1 MHDYNLGFVTNE
13 QIFSHVKETVE
24 KYRYHINLNEFNKNL
39 IDPIKLTFDSK
50 VYNQSIQQTIEAEC
64 IRQIDKTNTNHIGYF
79 HQNMFKLAGNGWE
92 VPKNGADGG
101 FDVTN
106 HEKHIFC
113 EIKNKHNTMNSASS
127 QKTYIKM
134 QSKILEDDKAVCYL
148 VEAIAAK
155 SQNIPWATKV
165 DGKNFK
171 HDRIRRIS
179 MDKFYEIVFG
189 QKDAFYK
196 LCLALPKI
204 LDDVIAEG
212 KIEPSINTVFEELN
226 KISDDIL
233 KSLYL
238 LSFKT
243 YEGFKDLQCK
253 A

>member
-1 MHDYNLGFVTNE
+1 MENYSLGFVTNE

-24 KYRYHINLNEFNKNL
+24 KYRYHINLAEFNKNL

-92 VPKNGADGG
+92 VPRNGENGG

-106 HEKHIFC
+106 QGKHIFC
-113 EIKNKHNTMNSASS
+113 EVKNKHNTMSSASS

-155 SQNIPWATKV
+155 SQDIPWGTTV
-165 DGKNFK
+165 DGRKFK

-196 LCLALPKI
+196 LCSALPTI
-204 LDDVIAEG
+204 IDDVISEK
-212 KIEPSINTVFEELN
+212 KIAPSTNTVFEELN
-226 KISDDIL
+226 KLSDDIL

-243 YEGFKDLQCK
+243 YEGFKDL
-253 A
+253 